1 MTDQPTPPELQSRKH
16 ALLRLFDRM
25 LPIVDGVLFG
35 VRFTA
40 LLGFALLAWI
50 FTWMY
55 YLNDFSL
62 VLSLLVCGAASL
74 PLLVLTYFWWS
85 LDELRQ
91 LPDTIA
97 EMMEGANT
105 ELRERVTSIRSG
117 QRKKMSLM
125 TTAKSILNIGSLV
138 GEART
143 LVGSYLRAGS
153 LMSPLLLL
161 LGFLSVL
168 YIIPLILSSLLLALI
183 EVWPG

>member
-1 MTDQPTPPELQSRKH
+1 VTDQPTPPELQGRKN
-16 ALLRLFDRM
+16 ALIRLFDRM
-25 LPIVDGVLFG
+25 LPIVDGLLFG

-40 LLGFALLAWI
+40 LLGFALVGWI
-50 FTWMY
+50 FTWMF

-62 VLSLLVCGAASL
+62 AVSVLVCALASL

-91 LPDTIA
+91 LPETIA
-97 EMMEGANT
+97 EMMQGANT
-105 ELRERVTSIRSG
+105 ELRERVVNIRSG
-117 QRKKMSLM
+117 ERKKMGLI
-125 TTAKSILNIGSLV
+125 TTARSILNIGSMV

-153 LMSPLLLL
+153 LMSPLILV

-183 EVWPG
+183 EVWPW